1 MVLTRLERIAF
12 VALVMMLGLGIF
24 LLIGK
29 VGVVRNRNQQLSIRI
44 QEVSVLTDHTVL
56 LKGEYFDAE
65 EEAGKLNL
73 NRADLKSIKA
83 LPEMSLALSKRI
95 YEFVQ
100 QRGQIKDMKE
110 LLAVKGFTKKRLRK
124 LENYATAVGGHSG
137 QAAWGDKLNLNFAN
151 EDDIKAL
158 PGVGK
163 RLAEKIVEFRNRNGG
178 FFSLE
183 DLKEVPGLTEK
194 TIKKFIDKVEVK

>member
-1 MVLTRLERIAF
+1 MVLTKLEKITFA
-12 VALVMMLGLGIF
+12 ALVMLLGLGIF

-29 VGVVRNRNQQLSIRI
+29 VSVVRSRNQQLAVKI
-44 QEVSVLTDHTVL
+44 QEVAVLTDHTVL
-56 LKGEYFDAE
+56 VKGEYFDE
-65 EEAGKLNL
+65 REEANKLNL
-73 NRADLKSIKA
+73 NRTDLKSIRA
-83 LPEMSLALSKRI
+83 LPGMTPALSQRV

-110 LLAVKGFTKKRLRK
+110 LLGVKGFTKKRLRL

-137 QAAWGDKLNLNFAN
+137 QSAWGDKLNLNFASV
-151 EDDIKAL
+151 DDIKTL

-163 RLAEKIVEFRNRNGG
+163 KLAEKIVEFRNRNGG